1 MKFTSSKLGQVMARV
16 IVTLVAAGLLLV
28 LRPDIAGLLQ
38 GKLRAEVRLLA
49 SPRII
54 DDYLKTN
61 KVRKL
66 QIGAGTFNKSG
77 WLNSDIEPQIGQ
89 AYLDA
94 TQRFPVPDRSFHYV
108 YSEHVL
114 EHLEYEQGMNML
126 RESYRILAPGGAVRV
141 ATPNLLKFI
150 ELFQTSK
157 NKQMQAFMN
166 LKMDLFEW
174 PRTPDPECYILN
186 RESHD
191 WGHQFLY
198 TPLMLRA
205 SLQSLGFRN
214 IKEFQPGESDEA
226 TLRNSEERIHGV
238 MKEANA
244 YETMVFQAI
253 RE

>member
-1 MKFTSSKLGQVMARV
+1 MVTLRPSKWKRCLIIGCTILAGLFLGQV
-16 IVTLVAAGLLLV
+16 VAAAVGYY
-28 LRPDIAGLLQ
+28 RPTTMSWFSSRLIAEYLQ
-38 GKLRAEVRLLA
+38 SHPL
-49 SPRII
+49 
-54 DDYLKTN
+54 
-61 KVRKL
+61 RKL
-66 QIGAGTFNKSG
+66 QIGAGHNDIPG
-77 WLNSDIEPQIGQ
+77 WLNTDIEPGEGE

-94 TQRFPVPDRSFHYV
+94 SRRFPLPDRSFHYV

-198 TPLMLRA
+198 TPLMLRVI
-205 SLQSLGFRN
+205 LQSLGFRN
-214 IKEFQPGESDEA
+214 IKEFQTGESDDA
-226 TLRNSEERIHGV
+226 ALRNSEERIHGV